1 MAHASLGMSL
11 PLRPNRWVHHVED
24 MHHPLIGFMPI
35 PLPTPHFLIL
45 PEHEHLPISLS
56 EKQIHQEVN
65 KVTMLL
71 WTYCLQTLK
80 VLSWARRKSALDTP
94 PSSTGW
100 ETANRNGADG
110 QKRWLGGTQKC
121 PSAGP
126 EIPEPHT
133 LCLPWAGEGR
143 RGPIPTIRNENSQEE
158 NTFKNTT

>member
-1 MAHASLGMSL
+1 MHPLGMSL

-24 MHHPLIGFMPI
+24 MHRPLIGFMPI
-35 PLPTPHFLIL
+35 PLWALTFWFFQNMNIFQ
-45 PEHEHLPISLS
+45 SLS

-80 VLSWARRKSALDTP
+80 VLSCPRRKSALDTP

-100 ETANRNGADG
+100 ETVNRNGADG

-133 LCLPWAGEGR
+133 LCLPWAGTGQKGPHPNHKEWELT
-143 RGPIPTIRNENSQEE
+143 RGKH
-158 NTFKNTT
+158 F